1 MGDKVDNILET
12 SIAAVIGI
20 LMICSLVI
28 PVGVD
33 QIMSLTGDYAQWNPM
48 LLLVITMVIIGLVIA
63 IVRYFT
69 TSINK
74 R

>member
-28 PVGVD
+28 PVGWD
-33 QIMSLTGDYAQWNPM
+33 AISGLGDGYDQWNGM
-48 LLLVITMVIIGLVIA
+48 LEVVIVMTIIGLIIG

-69 TSINK
+69 TSNK

>member
-1 MGDKVDNILET
+1 MGDKVDNILEV

-28 PVGVD
+28 PVGWD
-33 QIMSLTGDYAQWNPM
+33 AIQSLGAGYNQWNG
-48 LLLVITMVIIGLVIA
+48 LLEVVIVMTIIGLIIA

-69 TSINK
+69 TSNK

>member
-1 MGDKVDNILET
+1 MGDKVDNILEV

-28 PVGVD
+28 PVGWD
-33 QIMSLTGDYAQWNPM
+33 AITSLGPGYDQWNGM
-48 LLLVITMVIIGLVIA
+48 LEIVIVMTIIGLIIA

-69 TSINK
+69 TSNK

>member
-1 MGDKVDNILET
+1 MGDKVDNILEV

-28 PVGVD
+28 PVGWD
-33 QIMSLTGDYAQWNPM
+33 AIQSLGSGYDQWNG
-48 LLLVITMVIIGLVIA
+48 LLEVVIVMTIIGLIIA

-69 TSINK
+69 TSNK